1 MTSTLCAATFSNS
14 YVKWRLRYV
23 MLHFVALQQTYLDY
37 DCIVLLIDMKPATLA
52 LHCPGQ
58 NNTILRQLKNNH

>member
-1 MTSTLCAATFSNS
+1 
-14 YVKWRLRYV
+14 
-23 MLHFVALQQTYLDY
+23 MLHFVAVQQTYLDY

-58 NNTILRQLKNNH
+58 NNTIPRQLNNNY